1 MTSYSVDDRPD
12 THEMVVIHRIF
23 RRGFAVLADV
33 ADRVPSGDT
42 ARARA
47 VAAHA
52 EFLLNG
58 LHHHRAAEDTDLWP
72 RLAERAEP
80 DALLVAR
87 MSDQQEAVAL
97 HIAAIRRL
105 FSRWRSA
112 PGGPEL
118 ADGLRGLGDA
128 PDPHLDEE
136 EAHILPLARIH
147 VIAPEWQQ
155 FGDAAFAGF
164 TNDEKLLAVGHMLD
178 VATAGEAAAF
188 LRKLPLP
195 VRLIWHLAGRR
206 RYARH
211 MSAVLGTQR

>member
-1 MTSYSVDDRPD
+1 MTTYSVDDRPD

-33 ADRVPSGDT
+33 ADRVPCGDT

-47 VAAHA
+47 VAAHV
-52 EFLLNG
+52 EFLLKG
-58 LHHHRAAEDTDLWP
+58 LHHHHAAEDTWLWP

-87 MSDQQEAVAL
+87 LSDQHEAVAQ
-97 HIAAIRRL
+97 HIASTRRL
-105 FSRWRSA
+105 LPRWRSA
-112 PGGPEL
+112 PGGPDL
-118 ADGLRGLGDA
+118 ADGLRALGDA
-128 PDPHLDEE
+128 LDPHLDEE

-147 VIAPEWQQ
+147 VSASEWQQ
-155 FGDAAFAGF
+155 MGDAAFAGF
-164 TNDEKLLAVGHMLD
+164 TNDEKLLALGQMLD

-211 MSAVLGTQR
+211 MGAVLGTQR